1 MQKRNT
7 RQRSI
12 HLTEADIERADYLST
27 NMEMSFSAMVRQL
40 IRDAFEKAKDALPIK
55 QRKHP
60 SHA

>member
-7 RQRSI
+7 KQRSI
-12 HLTEADIERADYLST
+12 HLTDMDIERADYLSI

-40 IRDAFEKAKDALPIK
+40 IRDAYEKAKDALPIK
-55 QRKHP
+55 QRKSH